1 MGYTDS
7 TPFLGLPIWND
18 SDYMDNEDWNEAHR
32 KIDEFAENNSQNYS
46 FDELAQLYGVTETYP
61 DSDTGTITATVG
73 SGSPVTATRET
84 VVSEADGVITYV
96 ETTTIDDVATVR
108 TWTENDTT
116 ASMEVTTGE

>member
-7 TPFLGLPIWND
+7 TPFLGLPQWKD
-18 SDYMDNEDWNEAHR
+18 SDYMDNEDWNEAFQ
-32 KIDEFAENNSQNYS
+32 KIDEFADNNSQNYS
-46 FDELAQLYGVTETYP
+46 FDELAELYGVTETYP
-61 DSDTGTITATVG
+61 DADTGTITATVG

-96 ETTTIDDVATVR
+96 ETTTIDSVATVR